1 MRLPLIAP
9 DELSPEQR
17 PVYDDM
23 RAGTALPGLQGDRQE
38 RRFDGTLESL
48 AARHGYSGER
58 NQQTIAKFK
67 KPMPEIH
74 AIVSTE
80 AGSEGVNLQADNVLV
95 NFDLPWDP

>member
-1 MRLPLIAP
+1 MQTTIEAFL
-9 DELSPEQR
+9 
-17 PVYDDM
+17 
-23 RAGTALPGLQGDRQE
+23 QE
-38 RRFDGTLESL
+38 RGITCDLIN
-48 AARHGYSGER
+48 GYFGER